1 MTRVVLMAGA
11 LVVLGRMGADGAPVT
26 ALAFSPD
33 GGHLVSGRSRAVA
46 WHSGDDG
53 IERRRVPLE
62 MPKIAGLAFHP
73 GGHGLVAVGGTPRT
87 EGVVHLLDGEDGR
100 RLASLVLG
108 DEMVQGVAFSGDGGI
123 LGVAGGDGVVRFLRL
138 LGEDRRW
145 EVVATGRG
153 HVGPV
158 LGVALAPAGDTAVS
172 VGADR
177 SVKVWSVGDGRM
189 VRTFTHHTDAV
200 QAVAF
205 RPVPDGIEPAAGWVC
220 ATGGSD
226 RTVRIWQPA
235 IGRMVRIVRHH
246 EGAVLA
252 LAYAPDGT
260 ALYSAG
266 EEGVV
271 RRLDPDSDRIRA
283 RWEGDGEWIHAL
295 AMHPDGRRLASGD
308 WAGRVRIWAVG
319 NGGDGVKEEAAGSP

>member
-1 MTRVVLMAGA
+1 M
-11 LVVLGRMGADGAPVT
+11 VLGRIGAGGAPVT

-33 GGHLVSGRSRAVA
+33 GRHLVSGGSRVVA

-53 IERRRVPLE
+53 SERRRVRLE
-62 MPKIAGLAFHP
+62 VPKIAGLAFHP
-73 GGHGLVAVGGTPRT
+73 EGRVVVAVGGTPGT
-87 EGVVHLLDGEDGR
+87 EGVVQVLDGEDGR
-100 RLASLVLG
+100 RMGSLVLG
-108 DEMVQGVAFSGDGGI
+108 EEMVQGVAFAGDGGI
-123 LGVAGGDGVVRFLRL
+123 LGVAGGDGTVRFLRMS
-138 LGEDRRW
+138 GEDGRL
-145 EVVATGRG
+145 EAVATGHG

-158 LGVALAPAGDTAVS
+158 LGVALAPAGATAVS

-177 SVKVWSVGDGRM
+177 SVKVWSVGEGRLL
-189 VRTFTHHTDAV
+189 RTFTHHTDAV

-205 RPVPDGIEPAAGWVC
+205 RPVSDGVEPAAGWVC

-226 RTVRIWQPA
+226 RTVRVWQPA

-252 LAYAPDGT
+252 LVYAPDGS

-271 RRLDPDSDRIRA
+271 RRLDPDSDRIQA
-283 RWEGDGEWIHAL
+283 RWEGEGEWIHAL
-295 AMHPDGRRLASGD
+295 AMHPEGGRLASGD
-308 WAGRVRIWAVG
+308 WAGRVRIWRVG
-319 NGGDGVKEEAAGSP
+319 TGGDGVMEEAAGGP